1 MSSEAGAKSVAVS
14 TSSDSRLERLGDVA
28 TEMNDANDTVS
39 AKNRGESMKES
50 LSVTQG
56 HGSCFAGIY
65 DPPYLPYSFSL
76 ANVAEISAGTN
87 GSENKQQGN
96 LVAQDKQLASTNNNA
111 IDNQDNTVSPAAE
124 GLEDISAH
132 IVATPASGN
141 KSKSRR
147 KSAGVPEH
155 KTKKP
160 NKKASKAKLS
170 HIDAKPGEHYYIKL
184 KGYPLWP
191 GIICDESMLPSSL
204 ISTRPVTAARSDGSY
219 RADYED
225 GGKNVHD
232 RTFPVMYL
240 ATNEL

>member
-1 MSSEAGAKSVAVS
+1 VFCGHL
-14 TSSDSRLERLGDVA
+14 RLILCTLIA
-28 TEMNDANDTVS
+28 FFAN
-39 AKNRGESMKES
+39 AE
-50 LSVTQG
+50 
-56 HGSCFAGIY
+56 
-65 DPPYLPYSFSL
+65 
-76 ANVAEISAGTN
+76 EISTGTN
-87 GSENKQQGN
+87 GSENKRTPQEGN
-96 LVAQDKQLASTNNNA
+96 LASKVKQPATTDNNA
-111 IDNQDNTVSPAAE
+111 MENQDSTVTPTADGIEDTSAAPT
-124 GLEDISAH
+124 
-132 IVATPASGN
+132 VATPASNN

-160 NKKASKAKLS
+160 NKKAPKAKLS

-191 GIICDESMLPSSL
+191 GIICDESMLPTSL

>member
-1 MSSEAGAKSVAVS
+1 MIHH
-14 TSSDSRLERLGDVA
+14 TRP
-28 TEMNDANDTVS
+28 
-39 AKNRGESMKES
+39 
-50 LSVTQG
+50 
-56 HGSCFAGIY
+56 IY
-65 DPPYLPYSFSL
+65 LL

-87 GSENKQQGN
+87 GSEGKQQGN
-96 LVAQDKQLASTNNNA
+96 LVTQDKQLATTNNNA
-111 IDNQDNTVSPAAE
+111 IDNQDGTVSPAAD
-124 GLEDISAH
+124 GLEGTH
-132 IVATPASGN
+132 TVATPASN
-141 KSKSRR
+141 SKSKSRR

-191 GIICDESMLPSSL
+191 GIICDESMLPTSL